1 MVITSDPT
9 VIVERANCMQ
19 KETRQGKLKL
29 KSGTG
34 IGRKRE
40 HDSSG
45 TTGFTSVS
53 IMYRGIK
60 GVTCSDEAGQTEG

>member
-1 MVITSDPT
+1 
-9 VIVERANCMQ
+9 MQ